1 MTIAKRALAMLLPA
15 LMAGRAAAEEGR
27 AARWWSDVSEVASDA
42 NEGRLTGAPGH
53 LRAADYVE
61 SRFRAIGLAP
71 AGDDAFRQQVR
82 LEEQIVD
89 YPASRAELLTAD
101 GATAPVAL
109 GAEMIVATGLAPR
122 PAAIEAPLVFI
133 GYGLHLPQAG
143 HDDFAGVD
151 LKGKVAVVIAG
162 GPPHLAAALKAANR
176 SQRPKLLGE
185 AGAVGVIM
193 LTPPGQIEIPW
204 ARQRL
209 LARQGGM
216 YLADRELRDVPDG
229 FLMASFDP
237 AASER
242 LFAGSGHSFAEVA
255 AGSDASQQIAGFA
268 LPVRL
273 RASLAIRRRTLTSPN
288 LVARLE
294 GADPAL
300 ALEHVVVS
308 AHLDHV
314 GVGPAVDGD
323 TIYNGA
329 LDDGSGVASV
339 LDIAQVLASGPRP
352 KRSVLFLVTTAEEPG
367 LLGSS
372 YFAKRP
378 TVPRE
383 RLVANLNFDTLTPL
397 WPLTSILAQGD
408 LESTLGDTARQVA
421 ARRGLTLV
429 PDPLPNRN
437 SFVRTD
443 QFSFVRAGVPAL
455 SLKFGFTPGS
465 EAFRIEH
472 DWRANRYHA
481 PSDDIA
487 QPGVQPGQAIAL
499 DDYSIELLRA
509 IADAPTRPKWNP
521 TSAFRP
527 AEEAPVARR

>member
-1 MTIAKRALAMLLPA
+1 
-15 LMAGRAAAEEGR
+15 
-27 AARWWSDVSEVASDA
+27 
-42 NEGRLTGAPGH
+42 
-53 LRAADYVE
+53 
-61 SRFRAIGLAP
+61 
-71 AGDDAFRQQVR
+71 
-82 LEEQIVD
+82 
-89 YPASRAELLTAD
+89 
-101 GATAPVAL
+101 
-109 GAEMIVATGLAPR
+109 
-122 PAAIEAPLVFI
+122 
-133 GYGLHLPQAG
+133 
-143 HDDFAGVD
+143 
-151 LKGKVAVVIAG
+151 
-162 GPPHLAAALKAANR
+162 
-176 SQRPKLLGE
+176 
-185 AGAVGVIM
+185 
-193 LTPPGQIEIPW
+193 
-204 ARQRL
+204 
-209 LARQGGM
+209 M
-216 YLADRELRDVPDG
+216 YLADRALRDVPDG

-242 LFAGSGHSFAEVA
+242 LFAGSGRSFAEVA
-255 AGSDASQQIAGFA
+255 ARSDASQPIAGFA

-294 GADPAL
+294 GADPVL
-300 ALEHVVVS
+300 RQEHVVVS

-329 LDDGSGVASV
+329 LDDGSGVATV
-339 LDIAQVLASGPRP
+339 LDIAQVLVSGPRP

-408 LESTLGDTARQVA
+408 LGSTLGDSARQVA

-499 DDYSIELLRA
+499 DDYSIDLLRA
-509 IADAPTRPKWNP
+509 IADAPSRPQWYP

-527 AEEAPVARR
+527 VAAAPSARR